1 MNSERLWVVVFS
13 LTSALVGLAAGV
25 LLTLELRPQPVE
37 RGAFADYQQLLE
49 ESFELEPIRVR
60 ELHYLLERYHYDIE
74 SVKARNAAAVEPEL
88 RQLGLN
94 LRGAI
99 RNFVIPPSKRA
110 EFDQLANGAGNAD
123 SKRSQNAG

>member
-1 MNSERLWVVVFS
+1 MNSERLWVVIFS
-13 LTSALVGLAAGV
+13 LTSLLVGVAVGV

-88 RQLGLN
+88 RQLGLS

-99 RNFVIPPSKRA
+99 RDFVIPPSKRA
-110 EFDQLANGAGNAD
+110 EFDQLANGAQNAD
-123 SKRSQNAG
+123 SEPSPNAG